1 MDSHQANNREKV
13 ILVVEELLNEL
24 CLLIVHL
31 QESGYRVL
39 SANSGKKAIDVAV
52 TQLPELILLNV
63 NISDLDSYWVCQT
76 LKAQRQ
82 TANIP
87 VIFFGELKSSLS
99 KVRTFQVG
107 GADYLAR
114 PFPIEELLLRIDRQ
128 MKFKKQ
134 KAILEKQIQQHKKQ
148 TEVLSQSHAY
158 LNSILNASRDGIAAF
173 AAIRDESSKVVDFR
187 SLFINPVAA
196 KIFDCVALPK
206 GVLRNRKDLT
216 SKSLWKKHFDRLEPT
231 LFDLCVR
238 VVEMGMVV
246 EKDCTLKQA
255 LSTWYQLAIVKLGD
269 GIVITLR
276 DITERKQTEL
286 FWQAANFELY
296 RQANLDSLTQISNRR
311 RFDEYFQ
318 QEWQRCARD
327 RQPLALILCD
337 VDFFKSYNDRYGHQA
352 GDRCLQQIASAIAR
366 SIKRPGD
373 LVARYGGEE
382 FVVVLSNTDCQ
393 GAEYIAKLISRHIK
407 RLKIVRDESQ
417 LSIASDSDSSVAR
430 SSKYVTVSLGVSS
443 HVPNSETT
451 PESFWQLVDR
461 ALYEAKNLG
470 RDRIVIKNWQ
480 LQQADEN
487 NLNFNT

>member
-76 LKAQRQ
+76 LKARQQ

-114 PFPIEELLLRIDRQ
+114 PFQIEELLLRIDRQ

-134 KAILEKQIQQHKKQ
+134 KAILEKQIQQQKKQ

-158 LNSILNASRDGIAAF
+158 LNSILNISRDGIAAF

-196 KIFDCVALPK
+196 KIFKRDL
-206 GVLRNRKDLT
+206 KDLT

-286 FWQAANFELY
+286 FWQAANLELY

-366 SIKRPGD
+366 AIKRPGD

-407 RLKIVRDESQ
+407 RLKIVRDESEV
-417 LSIASDSDSSVAR
+417 SSASDSSVAR

-451 PESFWQLVDR
+451 PESFLQLVDR

>member
-24 CLLIVHL
+24 CLLILHL

-39 SANSGKKAIDVAV
+39 SANSGKKAIDIAV
-52 TQLPELILLNV
+52 SQLPELILLNV

-76 LKAQRQ
+76 LKAQQQ

-114 PFPIEELLLRIDRQ
+114 PFQIEELLLRIDRQ
-128 MKFKKQ
+128 IKFKKQ

-148 TEVLSQSHAY
+148 TEIVSQSHAY
-158 LNSILNASRDGIAAF
+158 LSSILNISRDGIAAF
-173 AAIRDESSKVVDFR
+173 AAIRDELGKLVDFR

-196 KIFDCVALPK
+196 KIFDCVALPR
-206 GVLRNRKDLT
+206 GDREQKDLT
-216 SKSLWKKHFDRLEPT
+216 SKPLWKKHFERLEPT

-246 EKDCTLKQA
+246 EKDCAPKQA

-286 FWQAANFELY
+286 FWQAANLELY
-296 RQANLDSLTQISNRR
+296 RQANVDSLTQISNRR

-327 RQPLALILCD
+327 RQSLALILCD

-366 SIKRPGD
+366 AIKRPGD

-382 FVVVLSNTDCQ
+382 FVVVLSNTNRQ
-393 GAEYIAKLISRHIK
+393 GAEYIAKLISKHIK
-407 RLKIVRDESQ
+407 RLKIVRDEPQ
-417 LSIASDSDSSVAR
+417 LSIASDSSVAR
-430 SSKYVTVSLGVSS
+430 PSKYVTVSLGVSS

-451 PESFWQLVDR
+451 PESFLQLVDS

-470 RDRIVIKNWQ
+470 RDRIVIKNWESK
-480 LQQADEN
+480 QAD
-487 NLNFNT
+487 